1 MANFYN
7 VESLKTISKKETP
20 AGNRLARIIFKKD
33 RKTGEEKDSKGLL
46 VSDISENY
54 LAVIS
59 NDARG
64 SEYLRGCIASVQ
76 DALIR
81 KLIEAGKLT
90 ISSDEIDTEKLLA
103 AMAAINEA
111 SSDRFSKESIATWF
125 AEHMLVPL
133 QAAICEKMEGISDS
147 KLKQLTDNYLASFQ
161 ILAGRNP
168 SMNNT
173 IKAGLIRAM
182 EFLPE
187 DHESTTAIEIARRLA
202 EVQEASEMLAAL

>member
-20 AGNRLARIIFKKD
+20 VGNRLARIIFKKD
-33 RKTGEEKDSKGLL
+33 RKTGEEKDSKGLW
-46 VSDISENY
+46 VPGISENY
-54 LAVIS
+54 LANIS
-59 NDARG
+59 NDTRG
-64 SEYLRGCIASVQ
+64 SEYLRGCIAAVQ

-90 ISSDEIDTEKLLA
+90 ISSDEIDTEELLA
-103 AMAAINEA
+103 AMAAINES

-125 AEHMLVPL
+125 NEHMLTPL
-133 QAAICEKMEGISDS
+133 QAAICAKMEGISDS

-168 SMNNT
+168 SMNNAV
-173 IKAGLIRAM
+173 KAGLIRAM

-187 DHESTTAIEIARRLA
+187 DHESTTAMEIARRLA